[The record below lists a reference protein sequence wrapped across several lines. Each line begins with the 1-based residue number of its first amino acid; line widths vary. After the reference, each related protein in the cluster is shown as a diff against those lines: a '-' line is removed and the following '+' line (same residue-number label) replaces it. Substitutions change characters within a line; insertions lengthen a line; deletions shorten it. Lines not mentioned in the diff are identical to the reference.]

1 MAFLSIPLLLFAS
14 FTSLYTLPYSHFH
27 SIPHSSV
34 WDYSVTSE
42 AKGRV
47 LTHHS
52 FPFLVLWFLRFFAL
66 FVTFRIL
73 SFWFVNIVGEGMKC
87 FLSSFSFFFH
97 VIHYTNLEKR
107 TNGKDIACRN
117 SEWEKRMERI
127 IFSKIYKSF
136 IISFHIISLPSAMPY
151 LTPLHLRVN
160 FRM

>member
-1 MAFLSIPLLLFAS
+1 M
-14 FTSLYTLPYSHFH
+14 
-27 SIPHSSV
+27 
-34 WDYSVTSE
+34 TSE

-117 SEWEKRMERI
+117 SE
-127 IFSKIYKSF
+127 
-136 IISFHIISLPSAMPY
+136 
-151 LTPLHLRVN
+151 
-160 FRM
+160 